1 MILQALAKLYDDLR
15 QQNARVPVY
24 GYSSVAV
31 SAIVAIDKEG
41 NLIDIVPAA
50 SDENKMAEM
59 IVPIHFKRQGIIP
72 RPYYLCDAFPY
83 VFGIEPDGKKY
94 KNNEEKEHAELKAKE
109 KRIAFCQ
116 KHQELLKPIVVS
128 EAQALLSF
136 LDKWKPSDLKNR
148 AMLNSAASFATKG
161 SLVFRCV
168 ETGRFI
174 HDVPEIQKAV
184 LTALMDEEEDLYGTC
199 LVTGEYCK
207 ISRTHNSVK
216 GIYSPSIAPNGWTL
230 VSFDKDSLAFSSF
243 GKIQG
248 ENAPV
253 SKKIEFAYTTALN
266 YLLSDRQSVN
276 HIGDTTIISWAAGA
290 NPQYSRVS
298 SAAVFGKEPPQNMS
312 EGDLRR
318 AVKRLAEGL
327 PCPEYSLYPYTD
339 FYILG
344 LSPNSARLSVRFF
357 YHSSFGELMRN
368 VYEHQERMQIV
379 GEESPISI
387 WKLLQETVR
396 KPDPSKKESAIDP
409 LPVLAGAVSR
419 SILSGMRYPAALLET
434 VYFRIR
440 AEREVTSVKAA
451 IIKAYYLKNQNPK
464 VPKEVLTVSLN
475 ESSTNVP
482 YTLGRLF
489 AVYEAAQER
498 ANPGIGATI
507 RDKYFNAA
515 AATPAHIFPV
525 LNNLYQHHIRKM
537 DAKCR
542 GFFDKQVGDLT
553 GNLEETL
560 PNRLGLPEQG
570 AFQLGY
576 YHQKQKRFEK
586 KENN

>member
-15 QQNARVPVY
+15 QQNDRVPVY

-128 EAQALLSF
+128 EAQAFLSF
-136 LDKWKPSDLKNR
+136 LDKWKPSDSKNR

-266 YLLSDRQSVN
+266 YLLSDRERVN
-276 HIGDTTIISWAAGA
+276 HIGDTTVVCWADGA
-290 NPQYSRVS
+290 KPQYRALS
-298 SAAVFGKEPPQNMS
+298 SASLFGQAPPAGMT
-312 EGDLRR
+312 EDELRA
-318 AVKRLAEGL
+318 AVKRLANGL
-327 PCPEYSLYPYTD
+327 PCPEYDLSPDTV

-344 LSPNSARLSVRFF
+344 LAPNAARISVRFF
-357 YHSSFGELMRN
+357 YRNSFGALMKN
-368 VYEHQERMQIV
+368 VNDHYERLRIEGER
-379 GEESPISI
+379 SDTLPL
-387 WKLLQETVR
+387 WALLRETVN
-396 KPDPSKKESAIDP
+396 PSASDKTPS
-409 LPVLAGAVSR
+409 PVLSGAVTR
-419 SILSGMRYPAALLET
+419 AVLEGTRYPAALLEAVT
-434 VYFRIR
+434 LRIR
-440 AEREVTSVKAA
+440 AERDIKSAKAA

-475 ESSTNVP
+475 ESSTNIP

-498 ANPGIGATI
+498 ANPGISATI

-537 DAKCR
+537 DAKYR
-542 GFFDKQVGDLT
+542 VFFDKQVGDLT